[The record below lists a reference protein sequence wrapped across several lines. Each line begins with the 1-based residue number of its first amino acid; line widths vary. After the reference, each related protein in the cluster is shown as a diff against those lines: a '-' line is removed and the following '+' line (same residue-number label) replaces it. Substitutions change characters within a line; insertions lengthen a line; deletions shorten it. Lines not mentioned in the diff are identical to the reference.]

1 MIAISSAQVTPALR
15 ALFSMTIPAY
25 GRCFAVLDGRGTG
38 EIYTD
43 DPANP
48 TWGIVR
54 ESANG
59 TIYLGGTLD
68 TATVHQAIAR
78 LRHTGDVLIGLWD
91 GDDWLTRLPPNPDYV
106 GRTLEWWD
114 RPVGQGLDVL
124 IARLPDSL
132 RSDAMDADLFPRT
145 DWYAC
150 TVAWHGSVERFFQ
163 NGGGFCLRLG
173 DQIIGEAS
181 YSLQLPALAEVGIQ
195 IYARFQGKGYGTAL
209 AAYTVRHCEA
219 LGYQTYWNTAKQN
232 LPSAAI
238 ARRLGYRTE
247 REYNLLAW
255 FKPS

>member
-1 MIAISSAQVTPALR
+1 MLSIPPAQVTPALR
-15 ALFSMTIPAY
+15 ALFDQSAPAY
-25 GRCFAVLDGRGTG
+25 LRCFAVLDGRGTG
-38 EIYTD
+38 DILTD
-43 DPANP
+43 DAARP

-54 ESANG
+54 ESADG
-59 TIYLGGTLD
+59 TIYIGGEPDPAL
-68 TATVHQAIAR
+68 VHEAIAR
-78 LRHTGDVLIGLWD
+78 LRQTGEVLIGLWD

-106 GRTLEWWD
+106 GHTLEWWD
-114 RPVGQGLDVL
+114 RPVGEGLDAL

-132 RSDAMDADLFPRT
+132 RIDAMDADLFART
-145 DWYAC
+145 DWYAS

-181 YSLQLPALAEVGIQ
+181 YALQQPALAEVGIQ

-209 AAYTVRHCEA
+209 AAYTVRACEA
-219 LGYQTYWNTAKQN
+219 RGFQTYWNTAKQN

-238 ARRLGYRTE
+238 ARGLGYRTE

-255 FKPS
+255 FKR